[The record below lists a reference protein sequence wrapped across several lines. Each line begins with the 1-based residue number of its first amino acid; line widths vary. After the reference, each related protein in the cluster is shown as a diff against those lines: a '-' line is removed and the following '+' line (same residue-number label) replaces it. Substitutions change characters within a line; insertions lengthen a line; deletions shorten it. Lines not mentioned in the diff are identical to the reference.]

1 MHTVGIIAEYNPFH
15 TGHAYHIQK
24 AKELSGA
31 DYAVVVMSPD
41 FVQRG
46 EPAVFDKYMRA
57 HMALLNGAD
66 LVVELPVCYATGSA
80 EYFAEGG
87 VTLLD
92 RLGAVDTL
100 CFGAEQADPALFETI
115 AALLCEEP
123 PAYTKE
129 LRDLL
134 RQGKTFPQARS
145 EAVVRCLCA
154 SGDSDCVLSSH
165 NGSGHKA
172 WDPQELTAFLNAP
185 NNILGIEYY
194 KALHTQKSRIRPLP
208 VPRNGSDFNSV
219 SLSGDYCSA
228 SAIRSGLSGENKREV
243 LQRYVPENCHTL
255 FTEARQF
262 SMTAEELLPF
272 LVQKLLSMDSFD
284 SISDIS
290 SDLSDRIRSL
300 RYACI
305 GKNWEQIVAL
315 LKTRQLTDARIRRAL
330 LHLILDI
337 RSEDVR
343 DFRASG
349 TVFYAEVLGLR
360 REASPLLRAVRE
372 FCPLPFLTKPSHAT
386 KFTDPL
392 AQRMWKQ
399 DLFASHLYRSISVSH
414 TGRTFR
420 TEYEISP
427 LVL

>member
-1 MHTVGIIAEYNPFH
+1 MRTVGIIAEYNPFH

-24 AKELSGA
+24 AKEASGA

-46 EPAVFDKYMRA
+46 EPAVFDKYTRA

-87 VTLLD
+87 VALLD
-92 RLGAVDTL
+92 RLGVVDTL
-100 CFGAEQADPALFETI
+100 CFGAEHADPALFDI
-115 AALLCEEP
+115 VAVILCEEP
-123 PAYTKE
+123 PSYKE
-129 LRDLL
+129 NLRRLL
-134 RQGKTFPQARS
+134 RQGKNFPQARS
-145 EAVVRCLCA
+145 EALVRCLCA
-154 SGDSDCVLSSH
+154 DDNSEGTLDFRKG
-165 NGSGHKA
+165 NGHRS
-172 WDPQELTAFLNAP
+172 WDPQELSAFLNAP
-185 NNILGIEYY
+185 NNILGIEYH
-194 KALHTQKSRIRPLP
+194 KALCTQKSRIQPLP

-228 SAIRSGLSGENKREV
+228 SAIRSGLSDENKSEI
-243 LQRYVPENCHTL
+243 LMRYIPENCRAL
-255 FTEARQF
+255 FTNACQN
-262 SMTAEELLPF
+262 TITTKELLPF

-290 SDLSDRIRSL
+290 SDLSGRISSL

-305 GKNWEQIVAL
+305 GKPYEQIVAL
-315 LKTRQLTDARIRRAL
+315 LKTRQLTDTRIRRAL

-337 RSEDVR
+337 RTEDVQ
-343 DFRASG
+343 DFRSHG
-349 TVFYAEVLGLR
+349 TVFYAKVLGLR
-360 REASPLLRAVRE
+360 REASPLLRAVKE
-372 FCPLPFLTKPSHAT
+372 LCPLPFLTKPAHAAE
-386 KFTDPL
+386 FTDPL
-392 AQRMWKQ
+392 AQRMWSQ
-399 DLFASHLYRSISVSH
+399 DLFASHLYRSIQA
-414 TGRTFR
+414 GRTRSAFR